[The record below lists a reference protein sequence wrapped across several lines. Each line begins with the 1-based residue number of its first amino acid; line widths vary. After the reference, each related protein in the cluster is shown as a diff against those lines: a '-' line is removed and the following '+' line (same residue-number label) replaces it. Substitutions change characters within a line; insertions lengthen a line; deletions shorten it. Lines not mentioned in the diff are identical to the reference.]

1 MAEQPGF
8 RTSRACNECHRRKK
22 RCDGGKPSCRNCARW
37 AVSCHYT
44 ERRPRGPGRQKKY
57 VERLEIRLAR
67 LESALRRLHDP
78 VSDSPSR
85 EDLAEDDD
93 LDCDS
98 LTDTGDPRSS
108 DNWIS
113 NKNRPNQGSAG
124 TSSDDEAESHD
135 DDETET
141 IQDLP
146 PLTEYT
152 QEEECPPLAQIITS
166 KLGEFARNVGEGSQW
181 MRAHEDQG
189 PYRSRVFAKLPT
201 RLLLASL
208 VEPILEELQQ
218 HGIIITRESFLQ
230 RLDQQYLAGTDSCA
244 DDPSRWTIV
253 NSLFATAMLH
263 RTTNES
269 LAHTSRTAWS
279 YFKNAFSNF
288 PELITRGRDVSACEA
303 LLAMTA
309 FMQCTADTQITL
321 QLASATSRLVQT
333 LGLHR
338 RDFYGSL
345 DVPTAQRHQ
354 RVFWATYVL
363 EVEMMD
369 KYGCGSG
376 LTRGETPLELPLRC
390 SSSSCAALQACK
402 CSSLLPWRSEL
413 AIIQRRI
420 HDQFDPERPVY
431 LGSDEL
437 IRVVSSMN
445 GQLLAW
451 KGGLPEDMLTETH
464 HLGPNFNTAMALL
477 LYSFHN
483 SVSRLHMVLVH
494 PRAADEPNWASR
506 APQTEPRA
514 RMGRDACTASAR
526 AVINIA
532 RNLASEPFYQQWGT
546 LCYPLSAVF
555 VLLLAVLED
564 PGSVTAQ
571 DDVDRIGDFVSLLER
586 LGGDGCDVNRL
597 LGGCRKLHDIASFAR
612 SAVQE
617 ADHQQDAETIVRRGV
632 MLARLEATRQKLSG
646 VKDWLQ
652 LALGFLSNLPML
664 RKESEAAFSD
674 IFGGDVPEGVYGR
687 FVPDLFKSHTNNFAF
702 NV

>member
-1 MAEQPGF
+1 MEG
-8 RTSRACNECHRRKK
+8 SRRVVIAQGGPSLAITPNE
-22 RCDGGKPSCRNCARW
+22 
-37 AVSCHYT
+37 
-44 ERRPRGPGRQKKY
+44 
-57 VERLEIRLAR
+57 
-67 LESALRRLHDP
+67 DP
-78 VSDSPSR
+78 EVLGDNSPSR

-124 TSSDDEAESHD
+124 TSSDDEAESPD

-146 PLTEYT
+146 PLTEYI

-338 RDFYGSL
+338 RDFYSSL

-437 IRVVSSMN
+437 TRVVSSMN

-451 KGGLPEDMLTETH
+451 KGGLPGDMLTETH
-464 HLGPNFNTAMALL
+464 HLGPNFNIAMALL

-514 RMGRDACTASAR
+514 RKGRDACTASAR

-571 DDVDRIGDFVSLLER
+571 DDVDRIGDFVNLLER

-632 MLARLEATRQKLSG
+632 MLARLEVRAG
-646 VKDWLQ
+646 HPPE
-652 LALGFLSNLPML
+652 AL
-664 RKESEAAFSD
+664 RC
-674 IFGGDVPEGVYGR
+674 
-687 FVPDLFKSHTNNFAF
+687 
-702 NV
+702 